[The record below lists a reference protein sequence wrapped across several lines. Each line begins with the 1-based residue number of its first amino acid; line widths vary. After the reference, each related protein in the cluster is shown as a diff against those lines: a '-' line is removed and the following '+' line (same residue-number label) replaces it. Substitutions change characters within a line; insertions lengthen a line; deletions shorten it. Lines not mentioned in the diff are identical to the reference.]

1 MNDWKDEI
9 QMDEA
14 LSNLIVLQDENG
26 NDVEFEFLDLLE
38 YDNEEYVVL
47 MPVNDFD
54 GEVVILQVGESDNQ
68 GDEQYIAVQDDE
80 TLQAVFEL
88 FKEKFKDMFNFGD
101 AE

>member
-14 LSNLIVLQDENG
+14 LSNLIVLQDEDG
-26 NDVEFEFLDLLE
+26 NDVEFEFLDMLE
-38 YDNEEYVVL
+38 YNDEEYVVL

-54 GEVVILQVGESDNQ
+54 GEVVILQVGEGENEDE
-68 GDEQYIAVQDDE
+68 EQYISVQDDE

-88 FKEKFKDMFNFGD
+88 FKEKFKDMIDFADG
-101 AE
+101 E